1 MPKIKKIYNLSR
13 PEKYFSKS
21 ENKEKSRWYEI
32 GKMTELDN
40 GKIFI
45 KLNFI
50 DGNIH
55 AFEMKGYTKQDK
67 ETYQKNIE

>member
-1 MPKIKKIYNLSR
+1 
-13 PEKYFSKS
+13 
-21 ENKEKSRWYEI
+21 
-32 GKMTELDN
+32 MTELDN